1 MTSVSKVF
9 TLLLSLFLFLS
20 LQTASAEDRWF
31 QIEDVNIHALIDTD
45 GNMHVTETDSYEFH
59 GVFNGI
65 LVDLDTSG
73 SDGIEDFQAY
83 EVSDQEYIPLEY
95 EETSDGNRI
104 QYRIYSASEDETK
117 VFEFT
122 YSLKNVVQVYE
133 DTAELYWKFFDESN
147 GNTLGTVQI
156 DVEFPEGA
164 RQEEIK
170 AFGHGPLEG
179 AIERLDESI
188 VRFQVS
194 PLPAYKMFEVRLL
207 FPDLYVPD
215 SSKIS
220 SEPMLE
226 QILEEEE
233 NWKYPDDDDFTTIM
247 LIIFFALMLIHLLV
261 GALLYNKFGKPYKP
275 DWKHKY
281 YRELPG
287 DVSPAVVSYLMKRRN
302 NTGDLMATLLDLVRK
317 KYVSMQVVKS
327 PDPKEEDDYSFQLK
341 KTNKDGLLLPHERM
355 LVDWFFGKTGRSG
368 KVSLSMLREQ
378 AENKKSAKAFYDKWT
393 KWQDKVV
400 DSVNRLNYFEERPK
414 NKKIYAWFIIVAV
427 LQALG
432 IGWLTGGSFLLLY
445 PLPLLLF
452 RMRSEEFRA
461 QSGQTEYAKWKSFKR
476 FLRDYSRIASR
487 EPLAVHLWEHYYV
500 YAIPL
505 GVAKKMEAIG
515 RIHMPGMNQEDSVL
529 TDTITYMHMNQWTS
543 SFDKMISE
551 GKPVDSSSGDSG
563 GSFSSG
569 GGGGGGG
576 GGRGAF

>member
-1 MTSVSKVF
+1 MASVSKAL
-9 TLLLSLFLFLS
+9 TLLLALFLFLS
-20 LQTASAEDRWF
+20 LQTANAEDRSF
-31 QIEDVNIHALIDTD
+31 QIEEVNIHAVIDTD
-45 GNMHVTETDSYEFH
+45 GSMHVTETDTYEFN

-73 SDGIEDFQAY
+73 SDGIVDFQPY

-95 EETSDGNRI
+95 EEIIDGNSI
-104 QYRIYSASEDETK
+104 QYKIYSASEDETK

-122 YSLKNVVQVYE
+122 YSLMNVVQVYE
-133 DTAELYWKFFDESN
+133 DTAELYWKFFDDRNE
-147 GNTLGTVQI
+147 NTLGTVQI
-156 DVEFPEGA
+156 DVEFPDGA
-164 RQEEIK
+164 EQEVIK

-179 AIERLDESI
+179 VIERLDESI
-188 VRFQVS
+188 VRFQMS

-207 FPDLYVPD
+207 FPDSYVPD
-215 SSKIS
+215 SMKIN

-233 NWKYPDDDDFTTIM
+233 NWTYPNDDDFMTIVF
-247 LIIFFALMLIHLLV
+247 IIFFALLLVHLLV
-261 GALLYNKFGKPYKP
+261 GALIYNKFGKPYKP

-287 DVSPAVVSYLMKRRN
+287 DVSPAVVSYLMKRHN
-302 NTGDLMATLLDLVRK
+302 DTGDLMATLLDLVRK

-341 KTNKDGLLLPHERM
+341 NTNKDGLLLPHERM
-355 LVDWFFGKTGRSG
+355 LINWFFGKTGRSG
-368 KVSLSMLREQ
+368 KVSLSIIREQ
-378 AENKKSAKAFYDKWT
+378 AENKKSAEAFYDKWT
-393 KWQDKVV
+393 KWQEEVM

-414 NKKIYAWFIIVAV
+414 NKKIYAWFVIVVV

-432 IGWLTGGSFLLLY
+432 IGWLTGGSLLFLY

-452 RMRSEEFRA
+452 RMRSEEFRT

-476 FLRDYSRIASR
+476 FMRDYSRMASR
-487 EPLAVHLWEHYYV
+487 EPLAVHLWEHYFV

-529 TDTITYMHMNQWTS
+529 ADTIYYMQLDHWTS

-551 GKPVDSSSGDSG
+551 GSPAGSSSGDSG

>member
-1 MTSVSKVF
+1 MTSLTKVF
-9 TLLLSLFLFLS
+9 ALLLTLFLFFS

-31 QIEDVNIHALIDTD
+31 QIEEVNIHALIDTD
-45 GNMHVTETDSYEFH
+45 GSMHVTETDTYHFN
-59 GVFNGI
+59 GTFNGI
-65 LVDLDTSG
+65 LIDLDTSG

-83 EVSDQEYIPLEY
+83 EVAEQEYIPLEY

-122 YSLKNVVQVYE
+122 YSLLNVVQVYA

-147 GNTLGTVQI
+147 ENTLETVQI

-164 RQEEIK
+164 KQEEIK

-179 AIERLDESI
+179 TVERPDART
-188 VRFQVS
+188 VQFQVS
-194 PLPAYKMFEVRLL
+194 PLPAYKMFETRLL
-207 FPDLYVPD
+207 FPDSYVPD
-215 SSKIS
+215 STKIN

-233 NWKYPDDDDFTTIM
+233 NWSYSDDDEFWTIA
-247 LIIFFALMLIHLLV
+247 LIIFIALLLLHLLV
-261 GALLYNKFGKPYKP
+261 GALFYYKFGKPYKP

-281 YRELPG
+281 YRELPE

-302 NTGDLMATLLDLVRK
+302 DTSDLIATLLDLVRK

-327 PDPKEEDDYSFQLK
+327 PDPKEQDDYTFQLK

-355 LVDWFFGKTGRSG
+355 LVNWFFGKEGRAG
-368 KVSLSMLREQ
+368 KVSLSMIREQ
-378 AENKKSAKAFYDKWT
+378 AEHKKSAEAFYDKWT
-393 KWQDKVV
+393 KWQDEVLHT
-400 DSVNRLNYFEERPK
+400 VNRLNYFEERPK
-414 NKKIYAWFIIVAV
+414 NSKIYAWFVIVVALQVFAV
-427 LQALG
+427 W
-432 IGWLTGGSFLLLY
+432 WLTGGSFLVLY

-452 RMRSEEFRA
+452 RMKSQFRTP
-461 QSGQTEYAKWKSFKR
+461 SGQTEYAKWKSFKR
-476 FLRDYSRIASR
+476 FLNDYSRMASR
-487 EPLAVHLWEHYYV
+487 EPLAVHLWEQYFV
-500 YAIPL
+500 YAISL

-515 RIHMPGMNQEDSVL
+515 HIHLPGMNQEDSVL
-529 TDTITYMHMNQWTS
+529 ANTIYYRQLDHWAT
-543 SFDKMISE
+543 SFDKTISE
-551 GKPVDSSSGDSG
+551 GRPASSSGDSG
-563 GSFSSG
+563 GTFSSG